1 MRDSHDHPPPLATL
15 HVCLTCRSEG
25 ADPDA
30 PRAGAAL
37 HAALADALADDAA
50 LRIVGVEC
58 LSNCRRACTVALSG
72 PGRWTYVYGDLS
84 PLDDVAAICD
94 GARRYVAAAD
104 GLVPWRERPE
114 RFRKGVI
121 ARVPPL
127 EPSVETV

>member
-1 MRDSHDHPPPLATL
+1 MRDTTDRPPPAATM
-15 HVCLTCRSEG
+15 HVCLTCRAEG

-37 HAALADALADDAA
+37 HAALARALADEPG
-50 LRIVGVEC
+50 LRVVGVEC

-72 PGRWTYVYGDLS
+72 PARWTYVYGDLS
-84 PLDDVAAICD
+84 ALDDVAAICD
-94 GARRYVAAAD
+94 GARLYAEAPD

-121 ARVPPL
+121 ARIPPM
-127 EPSVETV
+127 VESL